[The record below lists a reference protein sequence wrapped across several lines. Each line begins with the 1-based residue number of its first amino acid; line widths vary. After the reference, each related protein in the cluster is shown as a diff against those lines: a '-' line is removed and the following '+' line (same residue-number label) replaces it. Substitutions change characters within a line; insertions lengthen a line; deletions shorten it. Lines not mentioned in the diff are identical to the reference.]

1 MQCFVFF
8 AVSTKIFGI
17 CEETLKQTQNPMN
30 SNPPFWNS
38 WIRHCKTHVVNLF
51 IYTVNSKNWINVCK
65 QDHYN
70 YACLCA
76 ELQPI
81 HYVITLTRW
90 DCTDLQVI
98 HDHTALSYRWCTI
111 TLYWFTGDTRL
122 LCTELQAIHC
132 YTALTYRYTR
142 SHCPDL
148 RLIQDFYALPY
159 RCYMI
164 TLDWLT
170 SETQSHCNYLKVIH
184 YYSGMTSQWLTSYSQ
199 YHWLTGYTRSHWFTG
214 YTRFHLHTGYTRTDL
229 QPINDPTDLQAKHAR
244 TYRLGCRWSVEYQ
257 EWLMW

>member
-1 MQCFVFF
+1 MQTRSLQLR
-8 AVSTKIFGI
+8 VSLRWITAY
-17 CEETLKQTQNPMN
+17 TLC
-30 SNPPFWNS
+30 
-38 WIRHCKTHVVNLF
+38 H
-51 IYTVNSKNWINVCK
+51 YTDTMRLHW
-65 QDHYN
+65 
-70 YACLCA
+70 L
-76 ELQPI
+76 
-81 HYVITLTRW
+81 
-90 DCTDLQVI
+90 
-98 HDHTALSYRWCTI
+98 
-111 TLYWFTGDTRL
+111 TGDTRSH
-122 LCTELQAIHC
+122 CTVLQVMHNYIVLIYRWYTITLHWLTSIHC

-142 SHCPDL
+142 SHCTDL

-164 TLDWLT
+164 TLHWLT
-170 SETQSHCNYLKVIH
+170 SETQSHCNYLQVIH